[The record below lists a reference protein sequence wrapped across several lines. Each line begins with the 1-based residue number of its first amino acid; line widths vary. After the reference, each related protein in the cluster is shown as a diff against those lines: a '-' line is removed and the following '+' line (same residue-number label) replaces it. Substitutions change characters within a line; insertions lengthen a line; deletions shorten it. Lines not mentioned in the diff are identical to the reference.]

1 MCIKNVSTSASEKYT
16 FGQTTHVP
24 KMLDFCYKRLM
35 YLKSVSLFLW
45 STHVR
50 KMSEYGTSI
59 QHLNVY
65 EKGLTVVSDNC

>member
-1 MCIKNVSTSASEKYT
+1 MFQLLHLKSIQL
-16 FGQTTHVP
+16 FGQT
-24 KMLDFCYKRLM
+24 KDFCYKRLM